1 MNEQCSFID
10 SVSRVIVRKNVMET
24 KVKKCD
30 PIDQQEGSVRQRG
43 TQDKNPPCSD
53 RQDCSVKVKALEKF
67 DPNGSN
73 NEQETSEGIQ
83 AEESLCLESLVRKDS
98 NMQALNLDTHH
109 VSKQQAGVEKPGN
122 ISTKKQQCS
131 DTKAIIKTDHTQISH
146 DQETFDVQLET
157 AYAKPSKY
165 RTIQSV
171 LKHLQIKRHTV
182 KGDGS
187 CLYHAIAH
195 QAGLIASSSTGD
207 EVMSNHLRQLTLL
220 AMLNYQLECSLSD
233 QDWQAKQLQVLTTC
247 EWGGD
252 IELRLMVV
260 GLKRDIMVVTDSNL
274 GNLFA
279 CKFPHQLPPV
289 PKMTGGVFIPV
300 TSDELCSSDQSTQL
314 LCTMAVTIMTQLNV
328 FCNNIFIFVHV

>member
-10 SVSRVIVRKNVMET
+10 SVSRVIVRENFMET

-30 PIDQQEGSVRQRG
+30 PIDQQEGSERQQG
-43 TQDKNPPCSD
+43 TQNKNPPCSD
-53 RQDCSVKVKALEKF
+53 RQDRSVKVKSLEKF

-83 AEESLCLESLVRKDS
+83 AEESLCLESLVRKDK

-109 VSKQQAGVEKPGN
+109 VSKLQAGVEKPGH

-131 DTKAIIKTDHTQISH
+131 DQKAIIKTDHTQISH
-146 DQETFDVQLET
+146 DQETSDVQLVT

-165 RTIQSV
+165 RTIQSI
-171 LKHLQIKRHTV
+171 LKHLQLKRHTV

-207 EVMSNHLRQLTLL
+207 EVVSNHLRQLTLL
-220 AMLNYQLECSLSD
+220 AMLNYPAIQLECSLSD
-233 QDWQAKQLQVLTTC
+233 QDWQAKRLQVLTTC

-252 IELRLMVV
+252 IELRLMAV
-260 GLKRDIMVVTDSNL
+260 GLKRDIIVVTDSNL
-274 GNLFA
+274 GNVFA
-279 CKFPHQLPPV
+279 RKVPHQPPTV
-289 PKMTGGVFIPV
+289 PKMKGGIFIPV
-300 TSDELCSSDQSTQL
+300 TSDEPCTSDQSTQIQN
-314 LCTMAVTIMTQLNV
+314 C
-328 FCNNIFIFVHV
+328 FIIVYNGSNHYNSTLRIL